1 MAINKKNKPSLKE
14 IVRLIGTLAVQI
26 EQLKMQVWNGD
37 RALDLYLEMK
47 EDKEKFK
54 KFLEKKY
61 PLDDTD
67 SKKTED
73 K

>member
-1 MAINKKNKPSLKE
+1 MAISKKNKPSLKE

-61 PLDDTD
+61 PLDDKD